1 LEKVYAKIH
10 EEIRKNPDRVKK
22 ERAPTVPVYTD
33 KRKTI
38 VDTGKKDKAGKPIL
52 YKTDR
57 KFTHQERKDR
67 VAAKIK
73 KALSKKKWEKWTD
86 DNICN

>member
-1 LEKVYAKIH
+1 LKADSLEKVYAKIH

-22 ERAPTVPVYTD
+22 ERKPNVPVYTD

-38 VDTGKKDKAGKPIL
+38 VDTGKKDKNGKAVL

-57 KFTHQERKDR
+57 RFTLQERKDR
-67 VAAKIK
+67 VAKKIEKAVKGK
-73 KALSKKKWEKWTD
+73 K
-86 DNICN
+86 